1 MTLGNEPDE
10 YVIEKLLRA
19 FASDPRTSELGVEVK
34 LAGETVL
41 LSGVVATAER
51 RGVLGEI
58 ARELLPDHEV
68 QNDVVVE
75 ELSRPGEA
83 EEL

>member
-10 YVIEKLLRA
+10 YIIERLQRA

-34 LAGETVL
+34 LAGGKVFL
-41 LSGVVATAER
+41 AGVVTTPDR

-58 ARELLPDHEV
+58 ARELLPDREV

-75 ELSRPGEA
+75 ELSEPGEA